1 MNKNTKLDEFPLP
14 RIDDTLDL
22 LAGARY
28 FTTLDLASC
37 YWQVPVEQS
46 SQEKTA
52 FITHSGLYEFR
63 KMPFSLVNAPDTFQR
78 LMEVILSGV
87 TRDGCQVYL
96 DDVLVFGKTLCEH
109 NTNLQRVLDR
119 ITEAGLKLK
128 PRKCH
133 FAQTA
138 VEYLG
143 HVVSEKGV
151 QTDPRK
157 IAAVEKYPTPRD
169 LRTLRSFL
177 GLTSYYRRFVPGF
190 SKVAGP
196 LHALTKKDV
205 DYVWSPECEKA
216 FQQLKELLTTAPLLS
231 FPDFSRPFILETD
244 ASGAGLCAVLAQKQP
259 DGTVHPIAYASRT
272 LQKAEKNYGI
282 TELEGLG
289 VTWAVKHFRP
299 YLYGQKCTVYTDHQA
314 LKSLLNTPQPSG
326 KLARWGMVLQELDL
340 CIQHR
345 SGKANLNADAL
356 SECPLPSAEDEN
368 PTEEVVAAV
377 QVEDSGTPAEL
388 EKGSLS
394 ELQRRDGGLAPLI
407 CYLEDG
413 TLPDNE
419 KLARRIAM
427 TGSQFVIEDGAL
439 YWIEADSTLLVVV
452 PEECRKKLFEEVN
465 GGRFGAH
472 LSDVKVHSELG

>member
-1 MNKNTKLDEFPLP
+1 MEECVSACKLNKNTKLDEFPLP

-63 KMPFSLVNAPDTFQR
+63 KMPFGLVNAPDTFQR
-78 LMEVILSGV
+78 LMEVVLSGV

-96 DDVLVFGKTLCEH
+96 DDVLVFGKTLCGH

-216 FQQLKELLTTAPLLS
+216 FQQLKSHIQRNTMQGKVS
-231 FPDFSRPFILETD
+231 
-244 ASGAGLCAVLAQKQP
+244 Q
-259 DGTVHPIAYASRT
+259 
-272 LQKAEKNYGI
+272 
-282 TELEGLG
+282 
-289 VTWAVKHFRP
+289 
-299 YLYGQKCTVYTDHQA
+299 YLYY
-314 LKSLLNTPQPSG
+314 S
-326 KLARWGMVLQELDL
+326 
-340 CIQHR
+340 
-345 SGKANLNADAL
+345 
-356 SECPLPSAEDEN
+356 
-368 PTEEVVAAV
+368 
-377 QVEDSGTPAEL
+377 
-388 EKGSLS
+388 
-394 ELQRRDGGLAPLI
+394 
-407 CYLEDG
+407 
-413 TLPDNE
+413 
-419 KLARRIAM
+419 
-427 TGSQFVIEDGAL
+427 TGSQYSVL
-439 YWIEADSTLLVVV
+439 R
-452 PEECRKKLFEEVN
+452 CRP
-465 GGRFGAH
+465 G
-472 LSDVKVHSELG
+472 